1 MSKNTEVYVP
11 VVCTRGVVTFPG
23 QKVVIDVGRDKSL
36 EAIDEANKDYDGHV
50 LLVCQEDIMITDP
63 SEDDLY
69 KIGTLCKIDRVQVKD
84 NYLKVQF
91 IGLERA
97 EIIEFNKSEA
107 GSDFALVNC
116 LANIFGEQEN
126 EVKLL
131 ENILTTFE
139 AMNNLQISF
148 SKEFS
153 VDELEESNYSAIAD
167 QISQSFPFETEKK
180 QQLLEE
186 LVVETRLKKIVDFLE
201 DTKESQRLDNK
212 INQTVKERM
221 EVSQKEYILR
231 EKLRAIKEELGDVS
245 NVSDDTDK
253 IRKMINENPYP
264 EHVKKKAFEELKRY
278 EMLPASTAEAGV
290 IRSYLEWL
298 LKTPWYQ
305 VSEDN
310 EDLSIAEKVLNENHY
325 GLEKVKERILEY
337 LAVKQMTKSL
347 NSPIICLVGPP
358 GVGKTSLAKSVAI
371 ALDRKFVKMSLGGV
385 RDEAEIR
392 GHRRTYLGSMP
403 GRIIQGMKKAQVTN
417 PVFLIDEID
426 KMASDYKGDPSSAM
440 LEVLDP
446 EQNAL
451 FSDNYLEE
459 PYDLSNVLFIATAN
473 YIQNIPPALQDRLEI
488 IDLSSYTEIEKVEIA
503 KGHLI
508 QKQLKA
514 NGLKASQFKISDAEI
529 LHIIRHYTREAG
541 VRQLE
546 RVIGKLCRKTVLQIL
561 KGKRKT
567 IKISKKSILEF
578 LGSPIFEY
586 GDNNLK
592 NQVGVV
598 TGLAYTAFGGDTLPV
613 EVNYFKGNGKFVV
626 TGQLGDVMKEST
638 SIALDYIKSN
648 ADALKIDPDFFKNHD
663 IHIHVPEGAV
673 PKDGPSAGVTL
684 TTALVSAITNRE
696 VKGSIAMTGE
706 VTLRGNVLPIGG
718 LREKSLAANRIG
730 ISTIIFPK
738 KNVKDLEEIPETV
751 KKAIKYIPVETIDE
765 VLKAAL
771 V

>member
-1 MSKNTEVYVP
+1 LSKNTEVYVP